1 MSSASRDPRLVDL
14 FARALEGAAAR
25 ENTTAPT
32 REEIAGVLGTPAAP
46 DPRPVQSHE
55 AKHAQ
60 RRAHGARLAS
70 RGEELTQDER
80 IDLRDLPP
88 ARAHRAVLPKRGSKF
103 FGAVARSAP
112 KFSPHD
118 WTDRVWAGVSFVFRT
133 TSARRVEHAA
143 AELPIAFRLRALA
156 AVAHEQRA
164 RGDERTAIDFAHIT
178 ARGIIASALV
188 LYRESLPTKKQGFA
202 RVLCGVSQRMF
213 AALFVNPQT
222 GDRYS
227 VGSLFATE
235 IHGDKSRAGWVRAL
249 ERAGAVE
256 IIQPPA
262 DCVSAE
268 HVGPSG
274 HALAQYWITVRATL
288 GAPRLPQIAILRA
301 FGILAP
307 ESASTSSTSSP
318 RGPP

>member
-1 MSSASRDPRLVDL
+1 MSTTRDPRLVDL
-14 FARALEGAAAR
+14 FARAIEGAAQR
-25 ENTTAPT
+25 EGTTAPS
-32 REEIAGVLGTPAAP
+32 REAIAEVLGAPAAP

-60 RRAHGARLAS
+60 RRAHGARLAA

-80 IDLRDLPP
+80 IDLRDLPR

-118 WTDRVWAGVSFVFRT
+118 WTDRVWAAVSFVFRT
-133 TSARRVEHAA
+133 TSARRVEAAA
-143 AELPIAFRLRALA
+143 AELPIAYRLRVLA
-156 AVAHEQRA
+156 AVLHEQTA
-164 RGDERTAIDFAHIT
+164 RGDERFTIDFGHIT

-213 AALFVNPQT
+213 ASLFINPQT

-235 IHGDKSRAGWVRAL
+235 IHGDKTRAGWVRAL

-262 DCVSAE
+262 DCVPAE

-274 HALAQYWITVRATL
+274 HALAQYWITARATL
-288 GAPRLPQIAILRA
+288 GAPRLPQIAILRL
-301 FGILAP
+301 FGVLAP
-307 ESASTSSTSSP
+307 ESASTGAASSP

>member
-32 REEIAGVLGTPAAP
+32 REEIAEVLGAPAAT

-80 IDLRDLPP
+80 IDLRDLPR

-188 LYRESLPTKKQGFA
+188 LYRESLPTQKQGFA

-262 DCVSAE
+262 HCVPAE